1 MSEPMSSGD
10 IEDVLSSI
18 RRLVSEDLR
27 PMQRTAAPA
36 AAAVDAD
43 KLILTP
49 ALRIV
54 PGPGKPD
61 DAPARPTGSS
71 PESGLATA
79 SVDGPDATFAPEIQ
93 DIQPEQEPSTEA
105 GEWLPEQE
113 AAWSEDTAPE
123 DAFADD
129 RTPENAVPKAADA
142 TLASR
147 YEGET
152 KSAEHDDGDTTESG
166 ADAPHLSDILS
177 TIGNAVNEASQEWE
191 AETGDA
197 GFDEMGW
204 SAPEW
209 VEEAELVDPSEAQ
222 HTTDHPRASAPSSTI
237 RNERSR
243 NDQAEADAVAE
254 ILAASARKSQSPE
267 SSEPEPEADMFAEDE
282 GYFDETVLRD
292 LVRDLIREELSGTLG
307 ERITRNVRKLVRAE
321 INRALTA
328 RDFD

>member
-27 PMQRTAAPA
+27 PMHRTATHEAP
-36 AAAVDAD
+36 AVDAD

-61 DAPARPTGSS
+61 DAPARPTAAPQS
-71 PESGLATA
+71 ESWLATA
-79 SVDGPDATFAPEIQ
+79 SADASDTAPAPEAR
-93 DIQPEQEPSTEA
+93 DIQPEQAPPTDA
-105 GEWLPEQE
+105 GGWLPEQE
-113 AAWSEDTAPE
+113 AAWSEDTVPE
-123 DAFADD
+123 DTFADD
-129 RTPENAVPKAADA
+129 LAPENAVPEAADA

-147 YEGET
+147 YEDET
-152 KSAEHDDGDTTESG
+152 EPAKHNDAVPG
-166 ADAPHLSDILS
+166 ADAPHLSEILG
-177 TIGNAVNEASQEWE
+177 TIGTAVNEASQEWE
-191 AETGDA
+191 AENGDA
-197 GFDEMGW
+197 SFGEMGW

-209 VEEAELVDPSEAQ
+209 VEEAELVEPSEPRR
-222 HTTDHPRASAPSSTI
+222 TTDQPRATAPSSAFES
-237 RNERSR
+237 ERRR

-254 ILAASARKSQSPE
+254 ILAASERKSQAPN
-267 SSEPEPEADMFAEDE
+267 SSAPEPEADMFAEDD
-282 GYFDETVLRD
+282 GFFDETVLRD